1 MVATIAAAVVLVL
14 VITFLVATLRRA
26 VVSGQL
32 SQLFQ
37 TRPRTLSIE
46 RREAQV
52 LSEAIRVKRAL
63 DAAAFEAHRQ
73 MMQAA
78 RDHQQ

>member
-1 MVATIAAAVVLVL
+1 MVATIAAAVVLL
-14 VITFLVATLRRA
+14 IVIAFLVATLRQA

-32 SQLFQ
+32 SELFQ
-37 TRPRTLSIE
+37 SRTKRLSIE
-46 RREAQV
+46 RREAHV

-63 DAAAFEAHRQ
+63 DAAAYEAHRQ

-78 RDHQQ
+78 RNHQQ